1 AQFATPMLEPA
12 GTVAGSLGDVEGG
25 VSAAAEDLLIIG
37 QRLPGIVHLHDPKI
51 SETLHSIPLDNAG
64 LSTEPLVGPGGRLA
78 ATTLPTESGVW
89 ILDLT
94 MPGDQS
100 LTRLEGHTSWVY
112 QLAVSSD
119 GSLLASSE
127 PQGDILL
134 WDLHGDRLLTRIP
147 RRASSETQ
155 LLVHNMDTAV
165 AFTEDGTMLMFG
177 EVDEAMIPGLTVLDL
192 NTGSRRWTRTGSR
205 EATLDAVAAM
215 LPENTPA
222 VLYHHAALLANGK
235 IVQSLSRIGRARQ
248 TVVRAPNSPDERV
261 VLEDGASTRSGVAAH
276 PTKPEYASGEYRII
290 RIRDADTNEVLHE
303 IPDGSS
309 STVYGMAYSPDGSR
323 LAIATEDGRVLIIET
338 QFYSR
343 IAEFRV
349 PRKADPA
356 ERNYVYNLAWTPDG
370 SRLISTGTN
379 RLLIFESQ
387 RPFVRDHKTAIWNDE
402 LEAARS
408 GSGSSPAAERVVAIE
423 RWRNGGT
430 PSSTTAAAR
439 IMP

>member
-1 AQFATPMLEPA
+1 
-12 GTVAGSLGDVEGG
+12 
-25 VSAAAEDLLIIG
+25 
-37 QRLPGIVHLHDPKI
+37 
-51 SETLHSIPLDNAG
+51 
-64 LSTEPLVGPGGRLA
+64 
-78 ATTLPTESGVW
+78 
-89 ILDLT
+89 
-94 MPGDQS
+94 

-119 GSLLASSE
+119 GALLAASE

-134 WDLHGDRLLTRIP
+134 WDLRGDRLLTRIS

-155 LLVHNMDTAV
+155 LLVHNMDTAL

-177 EVDEAMIPGLTVLDL
+177 EVDEAMTPGLTVLDL

-235 IVQSLSRIGRARQ
+235 IVQSLSQIGLARQ
-248 TVVRAPNSPDERV
+248 TIVRDPDSPDDRII
-261 VLEDGASTRSGVAAH
+261 LEEGASTRSGVAAH
-276 PTKPEYASGEYRII
+276 PTKPEYASGEYRIT

-303 IPDGSS
+303 ITDGSS
-309 STVYGMAYSPDGSR
+309 STVYGMAFSPDGSR

-338 QFYSR
+338 QFYTR
-343 IAEFRV
+343 IAEFRI
-349 PRKADPA
+349 PPKADPA
-356 ERNYVYNLAWTPDG
+356 ERNYVFNLAWTPDG
-370 SRLISTGTN
+370 SRLITTGTN
-379 RLLIFESQ
+379 RLLVFESE
-387 RPFVRDHKTAIWNDE
+387 RPFVRDHKAAIWNAD

-423 RWRNGGT
+423 YWGNGGT
-430 PSSTTAAAR
+430 PSSTRTTAHTG
-439 IMP
+439 P